1 MYLKGKYRLFYE
13 LNFPIEN
20 SVLIVNFILSNCR
33 LHLKNALQ
41 NLDWLV
47 KFDEVMIGDARA
59 LSFVSTAG
67 EDLAISNKSNICTWR
82 SQKCYMQVR
91 FTCTKYILDPEIF
104 LKI

>member
-1 MYLKGKYRLFYE
+1 ML
-13 LNFPIEN
+13 
-20 SVLIVNFILSNCR
+20 SVNFILSNCR
-33 LHLKNALQ
+33 LHLKSALQ

-91 FTCTKYILDPEIF
+91 FTCTKYILDPENF
-104 LKI
+104 LERTIYDMR